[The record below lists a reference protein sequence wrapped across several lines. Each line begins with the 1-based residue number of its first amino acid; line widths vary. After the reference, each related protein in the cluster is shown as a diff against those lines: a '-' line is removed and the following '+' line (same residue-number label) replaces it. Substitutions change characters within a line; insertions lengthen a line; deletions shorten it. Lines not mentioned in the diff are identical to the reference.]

1 MILEGSI
8 SVKAALLGGH
18 RTIDRIYID
27 KKRHDKETAFIAG
40 RAEEAGV
47 PVSRVPRE
55 TIDAMAQ
62 GRTHGGVLCEAGER
76 RYEEETVLFES
87 ENPFIVMLEGVEDP
101 FNLGYVIRALYSG
114 GCTGLV
120 IGKRNWQ
127 SADPVILKA
136 SAGAYEYLPIVMSE
150 FPAEVVRHCK
160 ARNIHAFAAMRR
172 DARPCYEADFTGPL
186 LIAVGGEMRGLSS
199 AVLQEC
205 EENIYIPYANDFR
218 NALNAAGASA
228 VLGFEVLRQRHYGKG
243 E

>member
-8 SVKAALLGGH
+8 SVKAALLGRH
-18 RTIDRIYID
+18 RIVHTIYID
-27 KKRHDKETAFIAG
+27 EKRHDKETAFIIA
-40 RAEEAGV
+40 RANDAEV
-47 PVSRVPRE
+47 PVNRVPRE

-76 RYEEETVLFES
+76 HYEEESVLFEAN
-87 ENPFIVMLEGVEDP
+87 NPFIVVLEGIEDP

-120 IGKRNWQ
+120 IGHRNWQ
-127 SADPVILKA
+127 SADPVILKS
-136 SAGAYEYLPIVMSE
+136 SAGAYEYLPIVME
-150 FPAEVVRHCK
+150 DEPASIIRHCRQ
-160 ARNIHAFAAMRR
+160 RNIHTFAAMRR
-172 DARPCYEADFTGPL
+172 DAIPCYEANFTESL
-186 LIAVGGEMRGLSS
+186 LIAIGGEMRGLSS

-205 EENIYIPYANDFR
+205 EQNIYIPYANDFR

-228 VLGFEVLRQRHYGKG
+228 VLGFEVLRQRQYGKG

>member
-8 SVKAALLGGH
+8 SVKAALLGRH
-18 RTIDRIYID
+18 RNIQTIYID
-27 KKRHDKETAFIAG
+27 EKRHDKETAFIIA
-40 RAEEAGV
+40 RADDAEV
-47 PVSRVPRE
+47 PVNRVSRE

-62 GRTHGGVLCEAGER
+62 GRTHGGILCEAGER
-76 RYEEETVLFES
+76 RYDEESVLYET
-87 ENPFIVMLEGVEDP
+87 ENPFIVVLEGIEDP

-120 IGKRNWQ
+120 IGKRDWQ
-127 SADPVILKA
+127 SADPVILKS

-150 FPAEVVRHCK
+150 EPAIIIRHC
-160 ARNIHAFAAMRR
+160 RERTIQTFAAMRR
-172 DARPCYEADFTGPL
+172 DAIPCYEADFTGPL
-186 LIAVGGEMRGLSS
+186 LIAIGGEMRGLSS

-205 EENIYIPYANDFR
+205 EQNIYIPYANDFR

-228 VLGFEVLRQRHYGKG
+228 VLGFEVLRQRQYGKG